1 MTTKQERLKEV
12 YNHLRNHFGVHTQI
26 DFAEAIR
33 ITRPAL
39 SSAMNGNEAYLTK
52 NLFQKICAAYPGV
65 FNLDYLLTGDGDLL
79 TLEEEVRSNEFEKQM
94 TQQNNIPPATDQTY
108 FMSKVIESIETSHAQ
123 QVASLNQQ
131 IATLNSQLAD
141 RKSIIDL
148 QADKINLQDDKIKSQ
163 ADEIARLQKVIDD
176 IRVMPSSYDIEEYI
190 RNNPFSVGVADHP
203 DTTRAQI

>member
-123 QVASLNQQ
+123 QVATLNQQ
-131 IATLNSQLAD
+131 IADKQT
-141 RKSIIDL
+141 IIDL
-148 QADKINLQDDKIKSQ
+148 QSDKIKSQ
-163 ADEIARLQKVIDD
+163 ADEIDRLQKI
-176 IRVMPSSYDIEEYI
+176 INGLRSIPPSDKIEEILKEY
-190 RNNPFSVGVADHP
+190 PFPIGVAENKESP
-203 DTTRAQI
+203 RAQV